1 MSQDKTRIPDW
12 ASDHFT
18 FFLEHQEN
26 VSRVLMMSKRGISML
41 RARHKAI
48 DVLGKASSKD
58 PDNDFERRLN
68 EAKSEKEF
76 AQIEVDNDFPLLHE
90 QATVAL
96 WASLEALV
104 RSFVAAWI
112 DNNHEAM
119 AAHEI
124 QSIKVKIG
132 EYESL
137 TKDEKSLWIVDQLDR
152 SVSGALKLGINR
164 FESLF
169 KPFGLD
175 GDFDSDHKK
184 NLFELSQIRNLIVH
198 RSGICDSKVLTACPW
213 IDEKIGERVK
223 IPYSR
228 WDNYNDSVAAYVLE
242 IVQRLRVYY
251 GLGRYEESEE

>member
-1 MSQDKTRIPDW
+1 MSKDKKHIPSW

-18 FFLEHQEN
+18 FYLDHQEN
-26 VSRVLMMSKRGISML
+26 VSRVLLMSKRGISML

-48 DVLGKASSKD
+48 DVLGQTASKVSEK
-58 PDNDFERRLN
+58 DFERNLN
-68 EAKSEKEF
+68 EAKYEKEF

-119 AAHEI
+119 SAQEI
-124 QSIKVKIG
+124 QNIKVKIG

-137 TKDEKSLWIVDQLDR
+137 SKDEKSLWIVDQLDR
-152 SVSGALKLGINR
+152 SVSGALKYGINR
-164 FESLF
+164 FESLL

-175 GDFDSDHKK
+175 GEFDSDHTKT
-184 NLFELSQIRNLIVH
+184 LFELSQIRNLIVH
-198 RSGICDSKVLTACPW
+198 RSGICDSKALSACPW

-223 IPYSR
+223 IPYAR
-228 WDNYNDSVAAYVLE
+228 WSEYNNSV
-242 IVQRLRVYY
+242 
-251 GLGRYEESEE
+251 